1 MIMVMEM
8 VKRSNDIKD
17 SSLRRL
23 KLIIGQ
29 VNGIYKMV
37 DDDRDCEDILIQ
49 ISAIRSALKNL
60 GEEILFDH
68 MKHCMINDIKN
79 NKLESIDEVVDLCRR
94 LM

>member
-1 MIMVMEM
+1 MIMVIEM